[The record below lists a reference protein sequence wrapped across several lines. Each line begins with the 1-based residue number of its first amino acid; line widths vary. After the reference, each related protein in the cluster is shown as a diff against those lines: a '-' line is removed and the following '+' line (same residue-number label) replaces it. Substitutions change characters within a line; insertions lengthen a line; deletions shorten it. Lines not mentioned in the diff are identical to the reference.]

1 MENSK
6 NIFNKA
12 LLLVAFIALSLPI
25 LHNIINIPLVKP
37 LKGDVVIP
45 ENVSF
50 SLNKWNSGEY
60 QEKKDNY
67 NNSIFSI
74 RPILIRINNEFYFR
88 VFKTVRANGIVV
100 GKKNYLYEENYIKAY
115 NGTDFIGE
123 DSLRNILTKLEF
135 ISDTLNKLNKQLII
149 VFAAGKAS
157 FYPEFIPDKYLPA
170 KEKTNYKFLS
180 VAAKKMDLNVIDF
193 NRWFIDNKHKSKHPL
208 YPQFG
213 IHWSAYGS
221 AFAADS
227 IIRYIEEK
235 RNIDAPNFIYDGF
248 DFKQPFETDY
258 DIADGMNLL
267 FKLKSFQMTYP
278 KLQIQKGETKPK
290 VLMIADSYYWEM
302 YGKGISN
309 CFQDDHFWYYNQL
322 VYPQS
327 NTTETY
333 TNDLDFKSEINN
345 HEVIIIMATEASLKD
360 LGWGFIEKADLF
372 FKGKL

>member
-1 MENSK
+1 MSKDK
-6 NIFNKA
+6 NIFKKG
-12 LLLVAFIALSLPI
+12 LLLVAFIALSSPI
-25 LHNIINIPLVKP
+25 LHNFINIPQFES

-45 ENVSF
+45 EQVAF
-50 SLNKWNSGEY
+50 SLNKWSTGEY
-60 QEKKDNY
+60 QEGKDNY

-74 RPILIRINNEFYFR
+74 RPILIRLNNEFYFR
-88 VFKTVRANGIVV
+88 VFKMSRANGVVV

-123 DSLRNILTKLEF
+123 DSLRKTLHKLKF
-135 ISDTLNKLNKQLII
+135 ISDTLHKLNKQLII

-157 FYPEFIPDKYLPA
+157 FFPEFIPDNYLPA

-180 VAAKKMDLNVIDF
+180 VTAKKMNLNVIDF
-193 NRWFIDNKHKSKHPL
+193 NQWFMNNKHKSKYPL

-221 AFAADS
+221 TLAADS

-235 RNIDAPNFIYDGF
+235 RSIDAPNFGYDGF

-258 DIADGMNLL
+258 DIADGMNL
-267 FKLKSFQMTYP
+267 FFNLKSFQMAYP
-278 KLQIQKGETKPK
+278 KLKLKKGETKPK

-327 NTTETY
+327 NTKETY
-333 TNDLDFKSEINN
+333 TNDLDFKSEIDN
-345 HEVIIIMATEASLKD
+345 HEVIIIMATEASLKYI
-360 LGWGFIEKADLF
+360 GWGFIEKADLF